1 MPNRF
6 HRLALLALLVV
17 PVAGQAQKEA
27 KPRVPAMGLSTAA
40 LAGQAVAVL
49 PLSMV
54 VSDPA
59 IPGGTGPRARAAAIR
74 WADSLLGEALEER
87 ATEVKWLLPP
97 ALRRIAQR
105 SGGLVPSPDQMGQS
119 VMRSPRLKDAPEPL
133 RTYIRQLVALA
144 GGARFA
150 MVPAALYL
158 SPAPGDSL
166 TVQLAAVLVDARL
179 GRVVWRTLAVGRGET
194 ATDAFRAALET
205 IIPSDTPPPSP

>member
-166 TVQLAAVLVDARL
+166 NVQLAAVLVDTRL
-179 GRVVWRTLAVGRGET
+179 GRVMWRTLAAGRGET

-205 IIPSDTPPPSP
+205 IVPSDTPPP

>member
-194 ATDAFRAALET
+194 ATEAFRAALET